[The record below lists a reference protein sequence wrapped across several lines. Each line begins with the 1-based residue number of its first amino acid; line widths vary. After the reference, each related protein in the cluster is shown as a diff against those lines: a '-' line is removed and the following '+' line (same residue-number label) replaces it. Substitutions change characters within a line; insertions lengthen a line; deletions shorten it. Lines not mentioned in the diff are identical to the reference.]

1 MRGLKSYPDTI
12 AFDQPN
18 LLDPQVE
25 EVEDQFARARYL
37 SKLRLLWNERR
48 FVVRCGIAGLLLSTV
63 IAFAIP
69 KEFVS
74 TVQLM
79 PPDTQSSSS
88 LALLAEIGREHV

>member
-1 MRGLKSYPDTI
+1 MRGLKSDPDTI
-12 AFDQPN
+12 AFDQPD
-18 LLDPQVE
+18 LPDPQVE
-25 EVEDQFARARYL
+25 EVEDQFARARYVAR
-37 SKLRLLWNERR
+37 LRQFWNERR
-48 FVVRCGIAGLLLSTV
+48 FILRCGIAGLLLSTV

-88 LALLAEIGREHV
+88 LALLAGLSGPGG